1 MVDDDGLAEG
11 IHSATDQAGDAE
23 ARFQA
28 VRILEAMLFA
38 ANRPLAA
45 DELAA
50 ALPAGCPFEIALA
63 DLEARYAGR
72 GVRLVHVAGGYQF
85 TTAPDLAYL
94 LRVDQHEVKKLSRSA
109 LEVLAIIA
117 YHQPVTRAEI
127 EQIRGV
133 STSKGTLDLLADLKW
148 VRRRGKRRTPGR
160 PTTYGTT
167 PEFLVQFQLD
177 QIQDLPGLDEL
188 KGSGLLEGQV
198 PSGFTIPLPN
208 DDPELTADEDPETD
222 DELPDLLPPDP
233 EPPSGQ

>member
-1 MVDDDGLAEG
+1 MADNDGLADDTRP
-11 IHSATDQAGDAE
+11 AADRAGDAE

-50 ALPAGCPFEIALA
+50 ALPAGCPFETALA
-63 DLEARYAGR
+63 DLETRYAGR
-72 GVRLVHVAGGYQF
+72 GVRLAHVAGGYQF

-208 DDPELTADEDPETD
+208 DDPELTRDEDPETD
-222 DELPDLLPPDP
+222 DELPDLLPPDA